1 MRRTLL
7 MGVMLA
13 VTLAGAGPAH
23 AKGNITAVTMCGPAG
38 CGPPTAPGP
47 MRTLAERV
55 FGGGGMARGAP
66 PFASYDRVR
75 FGPVGEVPDI
85 SVFYV
90 PSSATL
96 CVGQVCGGATG
107 RLRTVLDTAAAGVS
121 GYVPRIRSLT
131 VGDVK
136 VDPRP
141 YAGLFDRLTSVTPP
155 AGLWNATGIAI
166 VAHLTPDSPWSASG
180 VSTMTYYA
188 RYRVLARNGEWLRVD
203 AALDHRIRADAGAL
217 PGGGGSGR
225 IATALAIALLSA
237 TGALALG
244 FGISRVAS
252 RRPRPAGRRSLWAKG
267 GMR

>member
-1 MRRTLL
+1 
-7 MGVMLA
+7 MGAMLA
-13 VTLAGAGPAH
+13 VTLVGAGAAH

-55 FGGGGMARGAP
+55 FGGGGMAGNAP

-75 FGPVGEVPDI
+75 FGPAGEVPDV

-96 CVGQVCGGATG
+96 CVGQACDSATG
-107 RLRTVLDTAAAGVS
+107 RLRTVLDTAAAGMS
-121 GYVPRIRSLT
+121 GYVPSIRSVT
-131 VGDVK
+131 IDDVK

-141 YAGLFDRLTSVTPP
+141 YAGLFGRLASVAPP
-155 AGLWNATGIAI
+155 AGLWSAPGIAI
-166 VAHLTPDSPWSASG
+166 VAHVTPDSPWSASG
-180 VSTMTYYA
+180 VSTMIYYP
-188 RYRVLARNGEWLRVD
+188 RFRVLAHDGEWLRVD
-203 AALDHRIRADAGAL
+203 AALDQRIRADAGA
-217 PGGGGSGR
+217 PSGGGGDGR
-225 IATALAIALLSA
+225 AGTALAIAVLSA

-244 FGISRVAS
+244 FGARRVAS